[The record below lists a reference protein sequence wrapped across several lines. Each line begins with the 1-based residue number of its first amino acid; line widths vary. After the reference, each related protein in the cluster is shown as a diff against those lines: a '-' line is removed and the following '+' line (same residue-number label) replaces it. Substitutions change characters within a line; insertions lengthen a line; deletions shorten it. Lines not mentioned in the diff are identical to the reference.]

1 MADSASVLTS
11 KISEKGKLT
20 NSINRTTSESLRL
33 NDSEKPVNSPNSLSS
48 TAPRKKTSFQITS
61 VIVGSRT
68 SNDGGDDS
76 ADDLDESHAED
87 ISEVLDNSRI
97 TDLENETPSYSEDT
111 FSKDDVFFN
120 ASSSLV
126 SAPVIPTSSQY
137 GLAIVATP
145 ENSESALNPPD
156 SSGNSDTVDTAGG
169 DVTESVINLGVVSTK
184 HDPEMRDMHPP
195 APRTERFKVVKIES
209 TEPFKRG
216 RWVCMDYL
224 DHTIAQKEQSQ
235 VSSAKIESSECNI
248 QVNLATDIPN
258 SAPSDYTSSVN
269 SVIEVSP
276 LESQVPVPTEHI
288 NNCAPLNMQPNDS
301 SQVSSQMPLSSVPSA
316 VPASY
321 PSVSPGQSLQ
331 NSMQMGHIINSS
343 APPPQVS
350 QQSQSLSQVNMQQ
363 ILGNTS
369 QHQSLQSQQM
379 QQILSGA
386 NVMPMQ
392 QQQAP
397 IPQTMQQQQPVM
409 QQPMQT
415 MQQMHQTNQ
424 QYQPQQQQTMP
435 SQQNIQQ
442 QQQTMPQQQ
451 APMPQQQNIQQSIP
465 QQQTIPQQQ
474 SLPQQQTLPQQA
486 AVSQSQ
492 PTLTQQ
498 PSLTQQQAL
507 QQQAMQQ
514 TLPPQQQTMSQQ
526 QAMSQQQPLPQQQ
539 SIPPQ
544 SQTIPQQQPIPQQ
557 PQGIPQ
563 QQTLPQPQQQQTMPQ
578 QQQSLPQQQQTMP
591 QPQQMPQQQSMPQQQ
606 QNLPQQQ
613 QNMPQQQ
620 QSMPQQQQTM
630 PQQQQTMPQQQQTMA
645 QQQQPMTQQQQTMP
659 QQQPIPQQQFQTIQQ
674 PQQAMMQQQMPQQT
688 LQTQMPVQQ
697 VQLQPGVQ
705 QMPIQQPQNQQQQ
718 MMQQSLQQM
727 QQQPSQMHQV
737 PYSQA
742 MQQTQQPV
750 MTQASGQQQVPGM
763 LPQMHPQMG
772 YQTNQMMPGMQPQ
785 PIMNIQSQPHLQPQY
800 YQTTQQMPTGIITSQ
815 PGMMTQGGMTQVSMQ
830 GSTPNLP
837 PLQTYPTSSVPQPM
851 QVQGMPQTPPIPT
864 SVQYTMPHLSQT
876 NQPLSMPMSM
886 QQPMAMPQPQPTP
899 QQQPPLQQPPPQPAQ
914 SYAGVSS
921 PAQSYTHGMSSS
933 SVPSALM
940 MEHPLLNGEH
950 PENPTAALIE
960 SLNEVTAPGEEPG
973 EDAESTSGA
982 NAVAI
987 DNKIEQAMD
996 LVKSHLMYAVREE
1009 VEVLKEKIAEL
1020 MERIGQLEAEN
1031 ATLRAGATPETL
1043 AMLPPPSQTTTTNP

>member
-11 KISEKGKLT
+11 KISEKGKLN
-20 NSINRTTSESLRL
+20 NSINRTTSETLRL
-33 NDSEKPVNSPNSLSS
+33 NDSEKVVNSPNSLSS

-156 SSGNSDTVDTAGG
+156 SSGNSDTADTTGG

-224 DHTIAQKEQSQ
+224 DHNIAQKEQSQ

-248 QVNLATDIPN
+248 QVGIASEIPN

-288 NNCAPLNMQPNDS
+288 NNCTPLNMQPNES
-301 SQVSSQMPLSSVPSA
+301 SQVSSCQMPISSVPSA
-316 VPASY
+316 VPTSY

-350 QQSQSLSQVNMQQ
+350 QQQSQSLSQVNMQQ

-397 IPQTMQQQQPVM
+397 LPQTMQQQQPVM

-415 MQQMHQTNQ
+415 MQQIHQPNQ
-424 QYQPQQQQTMP
+424 QYQPQQQQAMP
-435 SQQNIQQ
+435 PQQNIQ

-451 APMPQQQNIQQSIP
+451 APMPQQQTMPQSIP
-465 QQQTIPQQQ
+465 QPQQTIPQQQ

-498 PSLTQQQAL
+498 QAL
-507 QQQAMQQ
+507 QQQTMQQ
-514 TLPPQQQTMSQQ
+514 TLPPQQQ
-526 QAMSQQQPLPQQQ
+526 QAMPQQQPLPQQQ
-539 SIPPQ
+539 PIPPQ
-544 SQTIPQQQPIPQQ
+544 SQTLPQQQTIPQQ

-563 QQTLPQPQQQQTMPQ
+563 QQTLSQPQQQQTMPQ
-578 QQQSLPQQQQTMP
+578 QQQTMPQQQQ
-591 QPQQMPQQQSMPQQQ
+591 QQMPQQQSMPQQQ
-606 QNLPQQQ
+606 QSLPQQQ
-613 QNMPQQQ
+613 QSMPQQQ
-620 QSMPQQQQTM
+620 QSMPQQQQSM
-630 PQQQQTMPQQQQTMA
+630 PQQQQPIPQQQQPQQIPQQQTMPQQQQTMA
-645 QQQQPMTQQQQTMP
+645 QQQQPMTQQQQAMP
-659 QQQPIPQQQFQTIQQ
+659 QQQPIPQQQFQTLQQQQQ
-674 PQQAMMQQQMPQQT
+674 PMMQQQMPQQT

-697 VQLQPGVQ
+697 VQMQPNVL
-705 QMPIQQPQNQQQQ
+705 QMPIQPQNQQQQ

-750 MTQASGQQQVPGM
+750 MTQAGQQQVPGM

-772 YQTNQMMPGMQPQ
+772 YQTNQMMAGMQPQ

-800 YQTTQQMPTGIITSQ
+800 YQTPQQMPTGIITSQ

-837 PLQTYPTSSVPQPM
+837 PLQTYPTASVPQPM

-876 NQPLSMPMSM
+876 SQPLSIPTSM
-886 QQPMAMPQPQPTP
+886 QQQMSMPQPQPTP

-960 SLNEVTAPGEEPG
+960 SLNEVTAPGEEQG

-1043 AMLPPPSQTTTTNP
+1043 ALLPPPSQTTTTNP